1 MFNKQLPSVL
11 KKIAEILQH
20 FCITGVA
27 GIGKSHVVRVIY
39 QSLKKTLILNS
50 DNLKRVLLLAPT
62 GVATVNIIEQQ

>member
-20 FCITGVA
+20 ICITGVA